1 MTPDPVNTHMNEA
14 IRAAVA
20 RRRQPRDKRGRF
32 AAEEHENP
40 DVPKLLKLRAL
51 SAEAGDH
58 QGVVEMDRKLR
69 SIDPT
74 AVPRGEGIDA
84 GAGRGQSPH
93 LHRNPTDAMNAL
105 LRAGARYG
113 RERLA
118 ELVHEELRG
127 YWH

>member
-1 MTPDPVNTHMNEA
+1 MTPESANKQMNEL
-14 IRAAVA
+14 IRGTVA
-20 RRRQPRDKRGRF
+20 RRRQSRDNQGRF

-58 QGVVEMDRKLR
+58 LGVGEMNLKLR
-69 SIDPT
+69 AIDPQL
-74 AVPRGEGIDA
+74 APPPGSIDA
-84 GAGRGQSPH
+84 GAGRGQSPD
-93 LHRNPTDAMNAL
+93 LHRNPNDTMNAL
-105 LRAGARYG
+105 MRASVRYG

-127 YWH
+127 